1 MVLNFYLNFKNS
13 IYITLNPVVFLKKD
27 LNGFSCFFVTKG
39 YVFVMILE
47 IGEEREIYIEG
58 YIYIERERI

>member
-1 MVLNFYLNFKNS
+1 M
-13 IYITLNPVVFLKKD
+13 VFLKKD

-47 IGEEREIYIEG
+47 IGEERDIYRGI
-58 YIYIERERI
+58 YIYIEREDIYI